1 MIEQYIFNDI
11 NTKSLDISSFVSL
24 TMNGQKIDSLIEMV
38 KWTTKIDGIKLGEFF
53 PTLYVHLKYPLRVT
67 KYKTLI
73 KGGYRFM
80 KKWSLDGS
88 MDNRTYVNL
97 HNGDDLCKDTITY
110 QDGINCKNNF
120 INEFSIKPH
129 TSRYFRIRMTD
140 TDTFGGYLFELH
152 GLDFFGTFD
161 FFYKNR
167 FTCKHN
173 THQHLMSSLGSMIVL
188 IYSS

>member
-1 MIEQYIFNDI
+1 MIEQYVFNDI
-11 NTKSLDISSFVSL
+11 NSKSLDISSFVSM

-53 PTLYVHLKYPLRVT
+53 PTLYVHLKYPLRAT

-73 KGGYRFM
+73 KSGYRFM

-88 MDNRTYVNL
+88 MDNKTYVNL
-97 HNGDDLCKDTITY
+97 HDGDNLCSDVINY
-110 QDGINCKNNF
+110 DDGYDCKSNF
-120 INEFSIKPH
+120 INEFTIKPH
-129 TSRYFRIRMTD
+129 LSRYFRIRMTD
-140 TDTFGGYLFELH
+140 TDTFGGYRFELH

-167 FTCKHN
+167 FTCKHSAYQRP
-173 THQHLMSSLGSMIVL
+173 TFVFCSVFILV
-188 IYSS
+188 YSY